1 LVRCQALLDGRQCD
15 EAEDHCGDAEQTA
28 EQEPG
33 RQDTGDAADEGEDA
47 PEVLRGVAAG
57 ARGELTVGGVRIG
70 RDELIGGTVRGI
82 GRLLAVLVRV
92 IALSVRIV
100 RVLPVLV
107 LPVLVLPVGVLALA
121 VLSLPVGVLALAVL
135 ALTVR
140 VLAVQA
146 LALDV
151 LAVGV
156 LVLPRLRTIGL

>member
-1 LVRCQALLDGRQCD
+1 
-15 EAEDHCGDAEQTA
+15 
-28 EQEPG
+28 
-33 RQDTGDAADEGEDA
+33 QDSGDAADEGEDA

-121 VLSLPVGVLALAVL
+121 VLSLPV
-135 ALTVR
+135 R
-140 VLAVQA
+140 VLAVRA
-146 LALDV
+146 LGLDV

>member
-107 LPVLVLPVGVLALA
+107 GIVLALA

-140 VLAVQA
+140 VLAVRA

>member
-1 LVRCQALLDGRQCD
+1 
-15 EAEDHCGDAEQTA
+15 
-28 EQEPG
+28 
-33 RQDTGDAADEGEDA
+33 
-47 PEVLRGVAAG
+47 

-107 LPVLVLPVGVLALA
+107 GIVLALA
-121 VLSLPVGVLALAVL
+121 VLSLPVGVLALTVL
-135 ALTVR
+135 ALAVR
-140 VLAVQA
+140 ALAVGI

-151 LAVGV
+151 LAVGG
-156 LVLPRLRTIGL
+156 LVLLRGRTRGLCGLRV